1 MTEMIRIIRY
11 LTAPALIA
19 AGVAAVLSCTEVS
32 PIEMQVNGAVKD
44 YAAVR
49 AFKATDHPVSLTW
62 LQSWTADGNA
72 GAYLSNLPDSLD
84 MVVVMD
90 GYADLSEAHKV
101 DLQSVRET
109 KGTRVIIAADL
120 DGYAAAY
127 SEAMLQAEIDGEDKA
142 YEDALAEDPDG
153 SPTDDELEAAI
164 AAEVDKVH
172 TEYSGLMSALSDDL
186 TAVVGEYGYD
196 GILFKINTV
205 PDDFYRGIIESA
217 IGKAEASDGL
227 LLLEGNPDYFASGL
241 DRFDYIIST
250 TVAQDRISSYQ
261 DEYDR
266 LCRYGTFSPER
277 YLVYISLEDSEYET
291 PYPDVISSQPL
302 SDPKYKTLALWNPSG
317 GGPAGGM
324 AVRTL
329 DDAGDGYPV
338 LRKTIQYLQL
348 K

>member
-1 MTEMIRIIRY
+1 M
-11 LTAPALIA
+11 
-19 AGVAAVLSCTEVS
+19 
-32 PIEMQVNGAVKD
+32 
-44 YAAVR
+44 
-49 AFKATDHPVSLTW
+49 
-62 LQSWTADGNA
+62 
-72 GAYLSNLPDSLD
+72 
-84 MVVVMD
+84 
-90 GYADLSEAHKV
+90 
-101 DLQSVRET
+101 
-109 KGTRVIIAADL
+109 
-120 DGYAAAY
+120 
-127 SEAMLQAEIDGEDKA
+127 
-142 YEDALAEDPDG
+142 
-153 SPTDDELEAAI
+153 
-164 AAEVDKVH
+164 H

-317 GGPAGGM
+317 GDPAGGM

-329 DDAGDGYPV
+329 DDAGNGYPV